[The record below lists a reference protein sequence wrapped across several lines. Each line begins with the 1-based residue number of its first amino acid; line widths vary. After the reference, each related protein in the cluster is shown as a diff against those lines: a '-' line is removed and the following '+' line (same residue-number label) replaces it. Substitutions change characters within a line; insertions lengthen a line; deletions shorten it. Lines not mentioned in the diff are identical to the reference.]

1 MESFLEKISLVFQLE
16 MNPLELISCTEASSV
31 DSVFAGVVR
40 APIAT
45 QNCRTGVP
53 ELGYSPLSLL
63 EGGEFISEL
72 GGTAATGMAF
82 YGQYPRKELHILR
95 RECA

>member
-16 MNPLELISCTEASSV
+16 MNPLELISCTEASSA

-63 EGGEFISEL
+63 EGGEFILEVGLQRL
-72 GGTAATGMAF
+72 GWLSMGST
-82 YGQYPRKELHILR
+82 
-95 RECA
+95 